1 MIQLPEDDD
10 DVNDEECQSSLF
22 STSEFGWRAAPVPAT
37 SRTRSKLISAASTE
51 THSAAV
57 AATHHDDFI
66 EEQPTD

>member
-22 STSEFGWRAAPVPAT
+22 STSEFGWRAARPAT